1 MATYKIDAMH
11 SEVAFKVKHL
21 MISTVT
27 GRFTAFDATLTAD
40 DAAFSNAVISFE
52 ADINSIST
60 GNEHRDTHL
69 KSADFFAADEFP
81 KLTFTS
87 TSFTQKDADDY
98 VLVGDLTIRGVTN
111 SVKLKAQYN
120 GQMTD
125 FYGNNKVGFE
135 IEGKI
140 KRSDFG
146 LTWSG
151 VTEAGGV
158 VVSDEV
164 KLELDIQLAEQK

>member
-11 SEVAFKVKHL
+11 SEIAFKIKHL

-27 GRFTAFDATLTAD
+27 GRFTAFDATMTSDNAD
-40 DAAFSNAVISFE
+40 FSDAKITFE
-52 ADINSIST
+52 AEINSIST
-60 GNEHRDTHL
+60 GNDHRDTHL
-69 KSADFFAADEFP
+69 KGADFFAADEFP
-81 KLTFTS
+81 KLTFSS
-87 TSFTQKDADDY
+87 TAFTKKGGDDY
-98 VLVGDLTIRGVTN
+98 VLVGDLTMHGVTK
-111 SVKLKAQYN
+111 SVELAVKYN
-120 GQMTD
+120 GGMTD
-125 FYGNNKVGFE
+125 FYGNNKIGFE

-140 KRSDFG
+140 KRSAFG

-158 VVSDEV
+158 VVSDDV

>member
-11 SEVAFKVKHL
+11 SEVSFKVKHL

-40 DAAFSNAVISFE
+40 DAAFANAAITFE

-60 GNEHRDTHL
+60 GNDHRDTHL
-69 KSADFFAADEFP
+69 KSPEFFSADEFP
-81 KLTFTS
+81 KLSFVS
-87 TSFTQKDADDY
+87 TSFTPKDEDDY
-98 VLVGDLTIRGVTN
+98 VLVGDLTMHGVTK
-111 SVKLKAQYN
+111 SVKLKVKYN
-120 GQMTD
+120 GMMTD

-140 KRSDFG
+140 KRSEFG

-164 KLELDIQLAEQK
+164 KLEFDVQFAEQK

>member
-27 GRFTAFDATLTAD
+27 GRFTAFDATMTSENAD
-40 DAAFSNAVISFE
+40 FANATIAFD

-60 GNEHRDTHL
+60 GNDHRDTHL

-87 TSFTQKDADDY
+87 TSFTKKDEDDY
-98 VLVGDLTIRGVTN
+98 ILVGDLTLRGITQ
-111 SVKLKAQYN
+111 SVKLKAKYN
-120 GQMTD
+120 GKMTD
-125 FYGNNKVGFE
+125 FYGNDKVGFE

-140 KRSDFG
+140 KRSEFG
-146 LTWSG
+146 LTWAA

-164 KLELDIQLAEQK
+164 KLELDVQLVEQK